1 MPIATKPFSM
11 NNVSLTLK
19 TTGAGTAIEYKCQ
32 LQRAELVPSASTTS
46 ATSDY
51 PTFCETHSI
60 GGGSATTWTLEL
72 SGFQAWADA
81 TDLSNLLFDEDG
93 NELEYVLTPAGGVVS
108 ATNPSFS
115 GTVTASPTPVGGSAN
130 SVAQF
135 SVSLQCTGKPDKNV
149 APASDFELVS

>member
-11 NNVSLTLK
+11 NNVSLTLT
-19 TTGAGTAIEYKCQ
+19 TTGGATPIEYRCQ
-32 LQRAELVPSASTTS
+32 LSRAELVPAASSTS
-46 ATSDY
+46 ATSEY
-51 PTFCETHSI
+51 ATFCETHSI

-81 TDLSNLLFDEDG
+81 TDLSNFLFDEDG
-93 NELEYVLTPAGGVVS
+93 NELDYVFIPAGGVVS

-130 SVAQF
+130 SVP
-135 SVSLQCTGKPDKNV
+135 S
-149 APASDFELVS
+149 